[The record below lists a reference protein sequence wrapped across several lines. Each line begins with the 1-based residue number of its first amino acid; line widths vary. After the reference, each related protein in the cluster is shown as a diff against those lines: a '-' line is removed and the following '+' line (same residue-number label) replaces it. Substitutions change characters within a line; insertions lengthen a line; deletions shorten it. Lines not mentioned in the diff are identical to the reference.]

1 MNGITQGLA
10 VRAPVW
16 LTGGLLLM
24 VLTPLAVAQEHGHE
38 VNTPFAGTKL
48 LDAVVAV
55 VIFAVLIIL
64 LGRFAWGPLL
74 KALQNRERLI
84 EESLIKARQDRK
96 DAEARLKE
104 YTDRL
109 DHAREEASA
118 IVNEGKRDAEAVK
131 RRIEAQAQAEAEAII
146 ARARREIDI
155 ARDDAIKAL
164 YEHTAELATI
174 VAGRIIRKQLTPED
188 HRALV
193 SEAIEQ
199 IQSMSKE
206 DSSN

>member
-1 MNGITQGLA
+1 MNGITQGFGA
-10 VRAPVW
+10 QARAC
-16 LTGGLLLM
+16 LMGGLLPLL
-24 VLTPLAVAQEHGHE
+24 LTRLAIAQEHGDE
-38 VNTPFAGTKL
+38 ASTPFAGTKV
-48 LDAVVAV
+48 LDAVVAIV
-55 VIFAVLIIL
+55 VFALLVVV

-84 EESLIKARQDRK
+84 EESLMKATQDRK

-118 IVNEGKRDAEAVK
+118 IVNEGKRDADVVK

-199 IQSMSKE
+199 IQSMPQE
-206 DSSN
+206 GSSN